1 MTKTISKII
10 RRRHKIASKA
20 GMAPG
25 TVAYVG
31 SKRDF
36 KVTAE
41 IFSYNET
48 ELIHKENLNPLTIK
62 DDYKPDEVKW
72 INIDGIHDTEVIEYI
87 GKTFCL
93 HSLAM
98 EDIAHAEQRPKLDD
112 YEDYVYLVV
121 KMIDYNEQTKEIT
134 TEQLSVIFRNN
145 TLITFIEDKGD
156 LFNGLRDRI
165 KKGNIKIRKSGADYL
180 LYSMLDIIVDNYFLV
195 LEKIGDKLEEV
206 EIRLLGEP
214 MKSDVNALHGL
225 KRELIFL
232 RKIIWPMRDVIGLM
246 TKADHKNILPNTQLY
261 LRDVYDHC
269 VQAIDTVETFR
280 DLTSGLMDLYLSS
293 LSNKMNL
300 VMKTLTVISTI
311 FIPLTFIVGVYGMN
325 FEFMPELHSVYAY
338 PLVWAF
344 MISIT
349 AAMLVYFKKKEW
361 F

>member
-10 RRRHKIASKA
+10 RRRHKIAAKA

-25 TVAYVG
+25 TIAYVG
-31 SKRDF
+31 SERDF

-41 IFSYNET
+41 TFYYNES
-48 ELIHKENLNPLTIK
+48 ELIHKENLNPLLIK
-62 DDYKPDEVKW
+62 DEITSNQVKW
-72 INIDGIHDTEVIEYI
+72 INIVGIHDTEIVAYI

-93 HSLAM
+93 HSLVM
-98 EDIAHAEQRPKLDD
+98 EDIAHAEQRPKIDD
-112 YEDYVYLVV
+112 YGDFIYLAV
-121 KMIDYNEQTKEIT
+121 KMIDYNENSKEVT
-134 TEQLSVIFRNN
+134 SEQLSIIYKDN
-145 TLITFIEDKGD
+145 TIITFIEDKGD
-156 LFNGLRDRI
+156 LFDGLRDRL
-165 KKGNIKIRKSGADYL
+165 KKGNIKIRKSSADYL

-206 EIRLLGEP
+206 EIRLLGTP
-214 MKSDVNALHGL
+214 MKEDVNALHGL
-225 KRELIFL
+225 KRELIYI
-232 RKIIWPMRDVIGLM
+232 RKTIWPMRDVIGFI
-246 TKADHKNILPNTQLY
+246 TKTDHKNVLPNTQLY

-325 FEFMPELHSVYAY
+325 FDFMPELHEVYAY
-338 PLVWAF
+338 PIVW
-344 MISIT
+344 MIMLGIT
-349 AAMLVYFKKKEW
+349 VGMLIYFKKKEW

>member
-10 RRRHKIASKA
+10 RRSHKIASKA

-31 SKRDF
+31 YKRDF

-62 DDYKPDEVKW
+62 DEYKSGEIKW
-72 INIDGIHDTEVIEYI
+72 INIDGIHNTEVIEHI
-87 GKTFCL
+87 GKTFNL

-121 KMIDYNEQTKEIT
+121 KMIDYNDQTKEIT
-134 TEQLSVIFRNN
+134 TEQLSIIFKNN

-214 MKSDVNALHGL
+214 LKSDVNALHGL

-293 LSNKMNL
+293 LSNKMNS

-311 FIPLTFIVGVYGMN
+311 FIPLTFIVGWYGMN
-325 FEFMPELHSVYAY
+325 FEHMPELKSAYAY
-338 PLVWAF
+338 PIVLSGV
-344 MISIT
+344 IIIT
-349 AAMLVYFKKKEW
+349 CGMLIYFKKKDW